1 VGVESTLEH
10 VQKVKILIC
19 ITRSEPQRRLKV
31 FVVLLRDT
39 TWKCGIVERLVV
51 NYLRRQFQSYGR
63 TRSSVKDM
71 LEHFRLNGKQHHR
84 FLEAMERL
92 EKRGIIKIVFKPF
105 SSPDEFNVVSRQG
118 GL

>member
-1 VGVESTLEH
+1 
-10 VQKVKILIC
+10 LIC
-19 ITRSEPQRRLKV
+19 ITKSESQRRLKA
-31 FVVLLRDT
+31 FAVLLRDT
-39 TWKCGIVERLVV
+39 TWKCGVVERLVV
-51 NYLRRQFQSYGR
+51 NYLRWQFQRYGC

-105 SSPDEFNVVSRQG
+105 SSSDEFNVVGRQG

>member
-1 VGVESTLEH
+1 
-10 VQKVKILIC
+10 
-19 ITRSEPQRRLKV
+19 
-31 FVVLLRDT
+31 
-39 TWKCGIVERLVV
+39 
-51 NYLRRQFQSYGR
+51 
-63 TRSSVKDM
+63 M

-105 SSPDEFNVVSRQG
+105 SSSDEFDVVSRQG